1 MIFNFGRLM
10 QREMGTDGNVL
21 DINLIKMM
29 VKINP
34 GQNNLGKLKPYYKI

>member
-10 QREMGTDGNVL
+10 QREMGTEGNVL

-29 VKINP
+29 VQQILAKTTW
-34 GQNNLGKLKPYYKI
+34 GS

>member
-10 QREMGTDGNVL
+10 QSEMGTEGNVL

-29 VKINP
+29 VKTNP
-34 GQNNLGKLKPYYKI
+34 GQNNLGKLKP